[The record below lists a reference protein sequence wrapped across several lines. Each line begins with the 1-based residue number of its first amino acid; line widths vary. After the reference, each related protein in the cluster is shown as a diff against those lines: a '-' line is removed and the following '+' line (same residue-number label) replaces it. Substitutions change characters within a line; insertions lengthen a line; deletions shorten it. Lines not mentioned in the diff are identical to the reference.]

1 MTAIDLS
8 KQQAHNTDPTA
19 TQHINYTVNLDRDVD
34 TRMLFILAKQKKR
47 NYFRLFTRK
56 CKSIV
61 NMLYNNLT
69 YLISYVNIN

>member
-34 TRMLFILAKQKKR
+34 TRMLFILAKQKKETILDFSQGNVR
-47 NYFRLFTRK
+47 VL
-56 CKSIV
+56 
-61 NMLYNNLT
+61 
-69 YLISYVNIN
+69 

>member
-34 TRMLFILAKQKKR
+34 TRMLFILAKQKKKK
-47 NYFRLFTRK
+47 LF
-56 CKSIV
+56 
-61 NMLYNNLT
+61 
-69 YLISYVNIN
+69 